1 LRALAGGLGVLAILI
16 VLLDG
21 FEAMILPR
29 RVSRKIR
36 LAKLFYLT
44 VWGPWS
50 AIASRLP
57 PKRRNLWLAW
67 FGPFSLL
74 MLFTLWAKILVVA
87 FAALHWAAQTPMQ
100 SGPVDFAGD
109 LYFSGVT
116 FFTLGF
122 GDVTPIGSTGRIL
135 AVGEAGLGFAFLAL
149 VIGYMPT
156 IYQTFSR
163 REVMISMLDARAGS
177 PPCGSQ
183 VLIRMS
189 RAGALK
195 PGLDEFFG
203 TWEQWCAE
211 LLEATISYPVI
222 AYYRSQH
229 DNQSWLAALTAMLD
243 ATAMAIANESGA
255 TNTYQA
261 QVTFAVARHAV
272 VDIAL
277 LFGVPPD
284 KVMRRLDCS
293 TIRRQMELAG
303 FGMISVP
310 KLDDLRA
317 MYEPFLN
324 GLSRHFLSPLP
335 PIASDS
341 NMADNWQSS
350 AWMKRVGGLDHL
362 GDPIHENE
370 HFD

>member
-1 LRALAGGLGVLAILI
+1 MSAVSGLLSLIAILV

-29 RVSRKIR
+29 RVSRRFR
-36 LAKLFYLT
+36 LARTFYRAA
-44 VWGPWS
+44 WSPWS
-50 AIASRLP
+50 ALAESLP

-74 MLFTLWAKILVVA
+74 MLFSLWAVILVVA
-87 FAALHWAAQTPMQ
+87 FAGLHWSAKTVMQTGVQ
-100 SGPVDFAGD
+100 DFETYF
-109 LYFSGVT
+109 YFSGVT

-122 GDVTPIGSTGRIL
+122 GDITPLTTSGRTL
-135 AVGEAGLGFAFLAL
+135 AVFEAGLGFAFLAL

-183 VLIRMS
+183 ILIRMS
-189 RAGALK
+189 RAGDLR
-195 PGLDEFFG
+195 GLDDFFKS
-203 TWEQWCAE
+203 WEQWCSE

-229 DNQSWLAALTAMLD
+229 DNQSWLAALTSVLD
-243 ATAMAIANESGA
+243 AAALAIANVGGS
-255 TNTYQA
+255 TNSFQA
-261 QVTFAVARHAV
+261 QVTFAMARHAV

-277 LFGVPPD
+277 LFNIPPD
-284 KVMRRLDCS
+284 AVVRRMDCS
-293 TIRRQMELAG
+293 TIRQQLATAG
-303 FGMISVP
+303 FDGIAVP
-310 KLDDLRA
+310 KLEDLRA

-324 GLSRHFLSPLP
+324 GLSRRFLLPLP
-335 PIASDS
+335 PFAADP

-350 AWMKRVGGLDHL
+350 AWMKRVEGLDHL
-362 GDPIHENE
+362 GDPTQENE